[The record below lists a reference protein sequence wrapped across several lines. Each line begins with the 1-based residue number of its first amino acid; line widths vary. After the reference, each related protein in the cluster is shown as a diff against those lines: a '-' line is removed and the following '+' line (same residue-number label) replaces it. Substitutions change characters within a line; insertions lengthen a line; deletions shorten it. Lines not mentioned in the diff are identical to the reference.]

1 MEKIDLQRG
10 DVLILFAVTFSQLP
24 VHYYCQSTCVNNPRF
39 STMTKSSLVFAEEVE
54 KMEPVQ
60 KKVNFPLWL
69 SNIYGELVRETRH
82 IREAIYVLRSEFQT
96 EELQQARRHD
106 PLRLE
111 ASDIVRLRSEIRGQR
126 TVPRKRESEEVRIV
140 S

>member
-1 MEKIDLQRG
+1 
-10 DVLILFAVTFSQLP
+10 
-24 VHYYCQSTCVNNPRF
+24 
-39 STMTKSSLVFAEEVE
+39 MTKSSLVFAEEVE